1 MNARRTV
8 ARRVL
13 TLVGLTALVVVGA
26 CSSGPARVKPAE
38 LPPPANKVSAQVIW
52 STQVGAS
59 TSPLAPFS
67 YQGRVYLA
75 GGAGT
80 VAVVDAISGKDVWR
94 LNLST
99 PLATGPGSDGQVTAV
114 VTQSHQLVVMGE
126 GREVWRAQLPSAS
139 YTAPLVA
146 GRRVFV
152 LTADRSV
159 LAFDGQTGARLWTQ
173 SRPGEPLV
181 LRQQGVLLAVG
192 DTLVA
197 GLSGRLVGLSPGN
210 GAPRWDVQVA
220 NSRGTNE
227 VERLVDLV
235 GPVSRVGNSVC
246 ARAYNSSVACVDAD
260 SGRAVWNKPAQGVVG
275 VHGDAQ
281 LVLGSEADGRLV
293 AWRRA
298 SGEKAWE
305 LDRLKYRE
313 LSAPLS
319 LERLMVVGD
328 DSGQVHVLSTTDGSE
343 QTRLSTDGSAV
354 LAAPVLSGPAL
365 VVQTRNGGVFAW
377 RPQP

>member
-1 MNARRTV
+1 MN
-8 ARRVL
+8 
-13 TLVGLTALVVVGA
+13 GLRLPTQILAAGLLALLAA
-26 CSSGPARVKPAE
+26 CSSGPTKIKPAE
-38 LPPPANKVSAQVIW
+38 LPTPANRIAPQAIW

-59 TSPLAPFS
+59 AIPLAPWS

-80 VAVVDAISGKDVWR
+80 VAVVDATSGRDVWR
-94 LNLST
+94 LNLNT
-99 PLATGPGSDGQVTAV
+99 PLAAGPGSDGVVTAV
-114 VTQSHQLVVMGE
+114 VTLNNQLVAINE
-126 GREVWRAQLPSAS
+126 GKELWRVQLPAAS
-139 YTAPLVA
+139 YTPPLVA

-159 LAFDGQTGARLWTQ
+159 VAFDAEKGARLWTQ

-181 LRQQGVLLAVG
+181 LRQSGVLLPVG
-192 DTLVA
+192 DTLLA
-197 GLSGRLVGLSPGN
+197 GFSGRLVGLNPNNGSPK
-210 GAPRWDVQVA
+210 WEVQVA

-246 ARAYNSSVACVDAD
+246 ARSYGSAVACVDAET
-260 SGRAVWNKPAQGVVG
+260 GRSVWNRPAQGMVG
-275 VHGDAQ
+275 VHGDND
-281 LVLGSEADGRLV
+281 LVIGSESDGRLI

-298 SGEKAWE
+298 GGDKAWE

-319 LERLMVVGD
+319 LQRLMAVGD
-328 DSGQVHVLSTTDGSE
+328 DSGQLHLLSTADGSELTRLTTDGSPI
-343 QTRLSTDGSAV
+343 
-354 LAAPVLSGPAL
+354 LAQPVLSGPAL

-377 RPQP
+377 RAQ